1 MYLLIL
7 QISYIFFLLRKAFF
21 LLRSIIFHSP
31 AIFKRGIA
39 VNRTE
44 CRSKLALIAVSDE
57 VSNISDAHFRASR
70 KEFSRISELFSSDIS
85 AHRLTV
91 KALEATAE
99 ICLGNTEFQCKFAY
113 GDLINKMKIYV
124 GIYFLYR
131 LCNRMGK
138 ARQTLLTFI
147 SACIYKAQKLQ
158 CFQHHI
164 RPAYLFINMIQ
175 L

>member
-44 CRSKLALIAVSDE
+44 CRSKLALIAVSDK

-91 KALEATAE
+91 KALVRRNKSRNYLHKSGLSRSAFSYKRAE
-99 ICLGNTEFQCKFAY
+99 LAFIQKETLMIDCSKFFSIRDKIFGN
-113 GDLINKMKIYV
+113 
-124 GIYFLYR
+124 
-131 LCNRMGK
+131 
-138 ARQTLLTFI
+138 I
-147 SACIYKAQKLQ
+147 SC
-158 CFQHHI
+158 
-164 RPAYLFINMIQ
+164 R
-175 L
+175 